1 MGATRREGDAGVRGG
16 RGRRVAAATRA
27 AGGGLGRAAGRRTHL
42 TVKTRPFRLSDA
54 TCVPPVR
61 VTGVLPAM
69 RCVNIDGAC
78 GGAGA
83 KRARGRAASKRV
95 AGGTARG
102 SARTA
107 PPPGAAQRTLMSY
120 HSLRVKGSTAFFLP
134 PAFTF
139 LPSFLFLPMA
149 MVPVARE
156 KTKTKKTWSTTKSG
170 KRRTRRGRQ
179 SRMHAA
185 REKERGYAC
194 NWPRAL
200 LSREACGGCR
210 RRHPQEREGAAART
224 RSRNRPHGSSQQ
236 TLASPNK
243 GSKLT
248 GRKLL
253 ERESRQIKARAQARV
268 IARVCC

>member
-1 MGATRREGDAGVRGG
+1 
-16 RGRRVAAATRA
+16 
-27 AGGGLGRAAGRRTHL
+27 
-42 TVKTRPFRLSDA
+42 
-54 TCVPPVR
+54 
-61 VTGVLPAM
+61 
-69 RCVNIDGAC
+69 
-78 GGAGA
+78 
-83 KRARGRAASKRV
+83 
-95 AGGTARG
+95 
-102 SARTA
+102 
-107 PPPGAAQRTLMSY
+107 
-120 HSLRVKGSTAFFLP
+120 
-134 PAFTF
+134 
-139 LPSFLFLPMA
+139 LFLPMA

-156 KTKTKKTWSTTKSG
+156 KTKTKKTRSTTKSG
-170 KRRTRRGRQ
+170 KRRARRGRQ

-236 TLASPNK
+236 TLASPKK